1 MKINKPSFAKKRN
14 FKYGAVATAITVGFV
29 ALVVV
34 VNIIATLLLEKYP
47 LTLDMTSG
55 GKYEVSQESIDYVS
69 KIDRDV
75 TIYVLADESYF
86 NDPNKGVYKAGDL
99 YQIGEM
105 LKKYSQYNDKITL
118 SYIDLETNPGFAAKY
133 PDENFTTA
141 DILVESD
148 LRTQKFS
155 WQEFFNI
162 ATSSTGGVS
171 SASLNVEEVMTSA
184 LIYVTDEN
192 PTKVVMTEG
201 HGEDAVAGLNNLLQK
216 NGFELSTVETLGAEI
231 DSSTQIVVVA
241 APKVDFTEAEIKK
254 LDAFLV
260 NGGAYGKQMIYIAN
274 PNQAELPNL
283 EAFLAEWGIGFEDG
297 VTVET
302 DTNRIYYNEYFS
314 IQDSDSIDLDFIGR
328 TEALKAPI
336 LMHNV
341 RPIKVLFEAQ
351 NLRSTKVLCSTYDSS
366 VLAPLN
372 APEDW
377 DAANEQKKAFNTIV
391 AGQRETDTTDVNEIE
406 HSTVVAFASSDMFA
420 SGIGDSDTFGNSQ
433 FTVSLLNE
441 LTGKESAITVAS
453 KDLTGVQLEIN
464 ATTAIVLGIVFV
476 AVLPL
481 VVLIIGLVVFLRR
494 RNL

>member
-1 MKINKPSFAKKRN
+1 MQWP
-14 FKYGAVATAITVGFV
+14 
-29 ALVVV
+29 
-34 VNIIATLLLEKYP
+34 
-47 LTLDMTSG
+47 
-55 GKYEVSQESIDYVS
+55 
-69 KIDRDV
+69 
-75 TIYVLADESYF
+75 
-86 NDPNKGVYKAGDL
+86 
-99 YQIGEM
+99 
-105 LKKYSQYNDKITL
+105 
-118 SYIDLETNPGFAAKY
+118 
-133 PDENFTTA
+133 
-141 DILVESD
+141 
-148 LRTQKFS
+148 
-155 WQEFFNI
+155 
-162 ATSSTGGVS
+162 
-171 SASLNVEEVMTSA
+171 
-184 LIYVTDEN
+184 
-192 PTKVVMTEG
+192 
-201 HGEDAVAGLNNLLQK
+201 GLNNLLQK

>member
-1 MKINKPSFAKKRN
+1 MKMNKPSFAKKRN

-47 LTLDMTSG
+47 LTLDMTSS
-55 GKYEVSQESIDYVS
+55 GKYEISQESIDYVTG
-69 KIDRDV
+69 IDRNV
-75 TIYVLADESYF
+75 SIYVLADESYF
-86 NDPNKGVYKAGDL
+86 SDPSSTYA
-99 YQIGEM
+99 YQVGEV
-105 LKKYSQYNDKITL
+105 LKKYSQYNDKVTL

-133 PDENFTTA
+133 PDESFTTA

-148 LRTQKFS
+148 LRTQKFN
-155 WQEFFNI
+155 WQDLFNI
-162 ATSSTGGVS
+162 SYNNSTGSVS
-171 SASLNVEEVMTSA
+171 SISSHAEETLTSA

-216 NGFELSTVETLGAEI
+216 NGFELSTVKTLGAEI

-241 APKVDFTEAEIKK
+241 APTVDFTEAEIKK

-274 PNQAELPNL
+274 PGQAELPNL

-297 VTVET
+297 AAVET

-336 LMHNV
+336 LMYNV
-341 RPIKVLFEAQ
+341 RPIKALFEAQ
-351 NLRSTKVLCSTYDSS
+351 NLRSTKVLCTTYDSS

-377 DAANEQKKAFNTIV
+377 DAANEQKKVFNTIV

-481 VVLIIGLVVFLRR
+481 VVLVIGLVVFLRR

>member
-1 MKINKPSFAKKRN
+1 MKMNKPSFAKKRN
-14 FKYGAVATAITVGFV
+14 FKYGAVATAITIGFV

-47 LTLDMTSG
+47 LTLDMTSS
-55 GKYEVSQESIDYVS
+55 GKYEISQESIDYVTGINRNVS
-69 KIDRDV
+69 
-75 TIYVLADESYF
+75 IYVLADESYF
-86 NDPNKGVYKAGDL
+86 SDPSSTYA
-99 YQIGEM
+99 YQVGEV
-105 LKKYSQYNDKITL
+105 LKKYSQYNDKVTL

-148 LRTQKFS
+148 LRTQKFN
-155 WQEFFNI
+155 WQDLFDISYNN
-162 ATSSTGGVS
+162 STGSVS
-171 SASLNVEEVMTSA
+171 SISSHAEETLTSA

-216 NGFELSTVETLGAEI
+216 NGFELGTVKTLGAEI

-241 APKVDFTEAEIKK
+241 APMVDFTEAEIKK

-260 NGGAYGKQMIYIAN
+260 NGGAYGKQVIYIAN
-274 PNQAELPNL
+274 PSQAKLPNL

-314 IQDSDSIDLDFIGR
+314 IQDSDSIDLEFIGR

-351 NLRSTKVLCSTYDSS
+351 NLRSTKVLCSTYGSS

-377 DAANEQKKAFNTIV
+377 DAANEQKKVFNTIV
-391 AGQRETDTTDVNEIE
+391 VGQRETDTTDVNEIE

-481 VVLIIGLVVFLRR
+481 VVLVIGLVVFLRR

>member
-34 VNIIATLLLEKYP
+34 VNIIATQLLEKYP
-47 LTLDMTSG
+47 LTLDMTSS
-55 GKYEVSQESIDYVS
+55 GKYEISQESIDYVTG
-69 KIDRDV
+69 IDRNV
-75 TIYVLADESYF
+75 SIYVLADELYF
-86 NDPNKGVYKAGDL
+86 SDPSSTYA
-99 YQIGEM
+99 YQVGEV

-133 PDENFTTA
+133 PDENFTKA

-148 LRTQKFS
+148 LRTQKFN
-155 WQEFFNI
+155 WQDLFNI
-162 ATSSTGGVS
+162 SYNNTTGSVS
-171 SASLNVEEVMTSA
+171 SISSHAEETLTSA

-216 NGFELSTVETLGAEI
+216 NSFELSTVKTLGAEI

-274 PNQAELPNL
+274 PGQAELPNL

-302 DTNRIYYNEYFS
+302 DPRRIFDTNNYYS

-336 LMHNV
+336 LMNNV

-351 NLRSTKVLCSTYDSS
+351 NLRSTKVLCTTYDSS
-366 VLAPLN
+366 VLEPLN
-372 APEDW
+372 APDGW
-377 DAANEQKKAFNTIV
+377 KAASAQKQVFNTIV

-420 SGIGDSDTFGNSQ
+420 SGIGDSDMFGNSQ

-464 ATTAIVLGIVFV
+464 ATTALVLGIVFV
-476 AVLPL
+476 AVLPF
-481 VVLIIGLVVFLRR
+481 VVLIVGLVVFLRR

>member
-201 HGEDAVAGLNNLLQK
+201 HGEDAVAG
-216 NGFELSTVETLGAEI
+216 AEQP
-231 DSSTQIVVVA
+231 SSE
-241 APKVDFTEAEIKK
+241 KR
-254 LDAFLV
+254 L
-260 NGGAYGKQMIYIAN
+260 
-274 PNQAELPNL
+274 
-283 EAFLAEWGIGFEDG
+283 
-297 VTVET
+297 
-302 DTNRIYYNEYFS
+302 
-314 IQDSDSIDLDFIGR
+314 
-328 TEALKAPI
+328 
-336 LMHNV
+336 
-341 RPIKVLFEAQ
+341 
-351 NLRSTKVLCSTYDSS
+351 
-366 VLAPLN
+366 
-372 APEDW
+372 
-377 DAANEQKKAFNTIV
+377 
-391 AGQRETDTTDVNEIE
+391 
-406 HSTVVAFASSDMFA
+406 
-420 SGIGDSDTFGNSQ
+420 
-433 FTVSLLNE
+433 
-441 LTGKESAITVAS
+441 
-453 KDLTGVQLEIN
+453 
-464 ATTAIVLGIVFV
+464 
-476 AVLPL
+476 
-481 VVLIIGLVVFLRR
+481 
-494 RNL
+494 

>member
-1 MKINKPSFAKKRN
+1 MKINKPSFTKKRN

-133 PDENFTTA
+133 PDESFSTG
-141 DILVESD
+141 DVLVESD

-155 WQEFFNI
+155 LQEFFNI

-216 NGFELSTVETLGAEI
+216 NSFELSTVKTLGAEI

-241 APKVDFTEAEIKK
+241 APTVDFTEAEIKK

-274 PNQAELPNL
+274 PGQAELPNL

-302 DTNRIYYNEYFS
+302 DTDRIYYNEYFS

-336 LMHNV
+336 LMYNV
-341 RPIKVLFEAQ
+341 RPIKALFEAQ
-351 NLRSTKVLCSTYDSS
+351 NLRSTKVLCTTYDSS
-366 VLAPLN
+366 VLEPLN
-372 APEDW
+372 APEGW
-377 DAANEQKKAFNTIV
+377 KAASAQKQVFNTIV

-420 SGIGDSDTFGNSQ
+420 SGIGDSDMFGNSQ